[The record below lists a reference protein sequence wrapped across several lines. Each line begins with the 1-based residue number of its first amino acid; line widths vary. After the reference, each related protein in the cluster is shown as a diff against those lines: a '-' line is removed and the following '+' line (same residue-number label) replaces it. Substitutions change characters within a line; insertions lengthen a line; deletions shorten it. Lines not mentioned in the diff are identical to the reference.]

1 MSDKNKKSG
10 DRGVV
15 DSIAALRQMR
25 YMTRGPGAERK
36 QPAKLATVEQL
47 RAKVAKVPTKI
58 SKRKKKRT
66 KR

>member
-1 MSDKNKKSG
+1 MADKDKKAG

-25 YMTRGPGAERK
+25 YMTRGPGAERQK
-36 QPAKLATVEQL
+36 PSKLATVEQL
-47 RAKVAKVPTKI
+47 RAKVSKVPTKI

>member
-1 MSDKNKKSG
+1 MADKDKKTG

-15 DSIAALRQMR
+15 DSIAALRHLR
-25 YMTRGPGAERK
+25 YMTRGPGAVK
-36 QPAKLATVEQL
+36 YAPAKLPTVDEL
-47 RAKVAKVPTKI
+47 RAKVSKVPTKI